1 MISAFKNINYNLILY
16 MLLALSILISV
27 YFFIKKIMRDRVI
40 IRSLTSNNYITRVTP
55 LGNFDN
61 INQVSDIV
69 PNETI
74 GILVENTVENI
85 PVLEGK
91 VIN

>member
-74 GILVENTVENI
+74 GVLVENTVENI
-85 PVLEGK
+85 PVLEGN

>member
-1 MISAFKNINYNLILY
+1 MISAFENTNYDLILY
-16 MLLALSILISV
+16 MLLALSIVISG

-69 PNETI
+69 PIEAI

>member
-1 MISAFKNINYNLILY
+1 MISAFENMNYDLILY
-16 MLLALSILISV
+16 ILLALSILISI
-27 YFFIKKIMRDRVI
+27 YFFIKKIIRDRYI
-40 IRSLTSNNYITRVTP
+40 IRSLTSNSNITRVTP

-61 INQVSDIV
+61 INQASVIV
-69 PNETI
+69 PNEAI

>member
-40 IRSLTSNNYITRVTP
+40 IRSLTSNSNITRVTP

-69 PNETI
+69 PNEAI

>member
-1 MISAFKNINYNLILY
+1 MNSAVKNQNKVFIKLILY
-16 MLLALSILISV
+16 IILALSLIISI
-27 YFFIKKIMRDRVI
+27 YFFIKKIIRDRDV
-40 IRSLTSNNYITRVTP
+40 IRSLTSNSNITRVTP

-61 INQVSDIV
+61 IIQVSNIV

-74 GILVENTVENI
+74 GILVENI

>member
-40 IRSLTSNNYITRVTP
+40 IRSLTSNSNITRVTP

-69 PNETI
+69 PNEAI
-74 GILVENTVENI
+74 GILVENI

>member
-27 YFFIKKIMRDRVI
+27 YFFTKKIIRDRVI

-69 PNETI
+69 PNEAI

>member
-27 YFFIKKIMRDRVI
+27 YFFIKKIIRERVI
-40 IRSLTSNNYITRVTP
+40 IRSLTSNSNITRVTP

-69 PNETI
+69 PNEAI

>member
-1 MISAFKNINYNLILY
+1 M
-16 MLLALSILISV
+16 
-27 YFFIKKIMRDRVI
+27 YFFIKKLLRDRLI
-40 IRSLTSNNYITRVTP
+40 IRSLTNNITRVTP
-55 LGNFDN
+55 LENFDN

-74 GILVENTVENI
+74 SILVENTVENI